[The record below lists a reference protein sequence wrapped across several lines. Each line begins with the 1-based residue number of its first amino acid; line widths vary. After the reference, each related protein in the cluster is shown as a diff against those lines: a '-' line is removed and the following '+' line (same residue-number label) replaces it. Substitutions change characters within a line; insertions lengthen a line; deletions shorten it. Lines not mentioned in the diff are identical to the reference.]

1 MGILLLIMEEIMN
14 KVTTFLGGLTTILL
28 SFVSLSILAEVI
40 FGIGVFGTNVVA
52 NIMEMIKSLGDGG
65 FIGVIALVI
74 LIQLFQKKG

>member
-1 MGILLLIMEEIMN
+1 MN

-74 LIQLFQKKG
+74 LIQLFQKKRII